1 VGAVGAIIVDEND
14 FPADTRKR
22 ATQSRNNGAHILVLV
37 AGGHNNR
44 QLGWNCQPRR
54 AMIT

>member
-1 VGAVGAIIVDEND
+1 VGAVGAIVVDEND

-22 ATQSRNNGAHILVLV
+22 TTQSRNNGAHIFVLV

-44 QLGWNCQPRR
+44 QLRRNRQPRR